1 MYIYSTGRLSMNN
14 QRTLLLGI
22 IITAVAILFV
32 ETGVI
37 QFNNQGINAQT
48 ELSELILEKDG
59 ERVTIPKG
67 DWMIAVNS
75 VNSDI
80 FGGGELLGVTAE
92 GILTRESAKDRERSI
107 AIQDIGVLYHGDYK
121 RTSKYIRQ
129 GVRYGGAVALGIGI
143 LLGIDVATEGLLDAG
158 GGAPALGLLCVPV
171 GTVFFG
177 IFTVPAGVVIGFIQ
191 GKVAEGKAVEYIIGP
206 DDWQFVLE
214 QPPVSY

>member
-1 MYIYSTGRLSMNN
+1 MNN
-14 QRTLLLGI
+14 QKTLLLGI

-59 ERVTIPKG
+59 ERVTISKG
-67 DWMIAVNS
+67 DWVIAINAA
-75 VNSDI
+75 NSDI

-92 GILTRESAKDRERSI
+92 GILTRESAKDLERSI
-107 AIQDIGVLYHGDYK
+107 AIQDIGVLYHGNYK
-121 RTSKYIRQ
+121 RTSKYIWQ
-129 GVRYGGAVALGIGI
+129 GVRSGGTVALGIGI
-143 LLGIDVATEGLLDAG
+143 LLGISVATNGLLDMG
-158 GGAPALGLLCVPV
+158 GGNPQMGLLCVPV

>member
-1 MYIYSTGRLSMNN
+1 MNT

-48 ELSELILEKDG
+48 ELSELILEKDS
-59 ERVTIPKG
+59 ERVTISKG
-67 DWMIAVNS
+67 DWVIAINAA
-75 VNSDI
+75 NSDI

-92 GILTRESAKDRERSI
+92 GILTRESAKDLERSI
-107 AIQDIGVLYHGDYK
+107 AIQDIGVLYHGNYK
-121 RTSKYIRQ
+121 RTSKYIWQ

-143 LLGIDVATEGLLDAG
+143 LLGINVATWGLLDAG

-177 IFTVPAGVVIGFIQ
+177 IFTVPAGAAIGFIQ

>member
-1 MYIYSTGRLSMNN
+1 MNT

-59 ERVTIPKG
+59 ERVTISKG
-67 DWMIAVNS
+67 DWVIAINAA
-75 VNSDI
+75 NSDI

-92 GILTRESAKDRERSI
+92 GILTRESAKDLERSI
-107 AIQDIGVLYHGDYK
+107 AIQDIGVLYHGNYK
-121 RTSKYIRQ
+121 RTSKYIWQ
-129 GVRYGGAVALGIGI
+129 GVRYGGAVALGFGI
-143 LLGIDVATEGLLDAG
+143 ILGIEVATGGLLDMG
-158 GGAPALGLLCVPV
+158 GGNPALGLLCVPV
-171 GTVFFG
+171 GTVFYS
-177 IFTVPAGVVIGFIQ
+177 IFTVPSGAAIGFIQ
-191 GKVAEGKAVEYIIGP
+191 GKVAEGKAVEYVIGP

>member
-1 MYIYSTGRLSMNN
+1 MNT

-59 ERVTIPKG
+59 ERVTISKG
-67 DWMIAVNS
+67 DWVIAINAA
-75 VNSDI
+75 NSDI

-92 GILTRESAKDRERSI
+92 GILTRESAKDLERSI
-107 AIQDIGVLYHGDYK
+107 AIQDIGVLYHGNYK
-121 RTSKYIRQ
+121 RTSKYIWQ
-129 GVRYGGAVALGIGI
+129 GVRSGGSVALGIGI
-143 LLGIDVATEGLLDAG
+143 LLGISVATGGLLDMDG
-158 GGAPALGLLCVPV
+158 GNPQMGLLCVPV

>member
-1 MYIYSTGRLSMNN
+1 MNT

-59 ERVTIPKG
+59 ERVTISKG
-67 DWMIAVNS
+67 DWVIAINAA
-75 VNSDI
+75 NSDI

-92 GILTRESAKDRERSI
+92 GILTRESAKDLERSI
-107 AIQDIGVLYHGDYK
+107 AIQDIGVLYHGNYK
-121 RTSKYIRQ
+121 RTSKYIWQ
-129 GVRYGGAVALGIGI
+129 GVRSGGAVALGIGI
-143 LLGIDVATEGLLDAG
+143 LLGISVATGGLLDMDG
-158 GGAPALGLLCVPV
+158 GNPQMGLLCVPV

-206 DDWQFVLE
+206 DDWQIVHE
-214 QPPVSY
+214 

>member
-1 MYIYSTGRLSMNN
+1 MI
-14 QRTLLLGI
+14 
-22 IITAVAILFV
+22 A
-32 ETGVI
+32 
-37 QFNNQGINAQT
+37 INA
-48 ELSELILEKDG
+48 
-59 ERVTIPKG
+59 
-67 DWMIAVNS
+67 A
-75 VNSDI
+75 NSDI

-92 GILTRESAKDRERSI
+92 GILTRESAKDLERSI
-107 AIQDIGVLYHGDYK
+107 AIQDIGVLYHGNYK

-143 LLGIDVATEGLLDAG
+143 LLGIEVATGGLLDMDG
-158 GGAPALGLLCVPV
+158 GGNPQLGLLCVPV

>member
-1 MYIYSTGRLSMNN
+1 MNN

-59 ERVTIPKG
+59 EKHTIPKG
-67 DWMIAVNS
+67 NWVVAVNANDAD
-75 VNSDI
+75 V
-80 FGGGELLGVTAE
+80 FTAGELV
-92 GILTRESAKDRERSI
+92 GISGDGIIIKNSKKDWKRNI

-121 RTSKYIRQ
+121 RTSKYIWQ
-129 GVRYGGAVALGIGI
+129 GVRYGGAVASC
-143 LLGIDVATEGLLDAG
+143 VGLFSFAMF
-158 GGAPALGLLCVPV
+158 APEKSLSLQESLLCGGIVAAY
-171 GTVFFG
+171 TG
-177 IFTVPAGVVIGFIQ
+177 IFTIPAGALIGLITGLVKQ
-191 GKVAEGKAVEYIIGP
+191 GKAVEYVIGP

>member
-1 MYIYSTGRLSMNN
+1 MNN

-22 IITAVAILFV
+22 IITAVTILFV

-59 ERVTIPKG
+59 ERVTISKG
-67 DWMIAVNS
+67 DWVIAINAA
-75 VNSDI
+75 NSDI

-92 GILTRESAKDRERSI
+92 GILTRESAKDLERSI
-107 AIQDIGVLYHGDYK
+107 AIQDIGVLYHGNYK
-121 RTSKYIRQ
+121 RTSKYIWQ
-129 GVRYGGAVALGIGI
+129 GVRYGGAVALGFGI
-143 LLGIDVATEGLLDAG
+143 ILGIEVATGGPLDMG
-158 GGAPALGLLCVPV
+158 GGNPAHGLLCVPV
-171 GTVFFG
+171 GTVFYS
-177 IFTVPAGVVIGFIQ
+177 IFTVPAGAAIGFIQ
-191 GKVAEGKAVEYIIGP
+191 GKVAEGKAVEYVIGP

>member
-1 MYIYSTGRLSMNN
+1 MNT

-32 ETGVI
+32 QTGVI

-59 ERVTIPKG
+59 ERVTISKG
-67 DWMIAVNS
+67 DWVIAINAA
-75 VNSDI
+75 NSDI

-92 GILTRESAKDRERSI
+92 GILTRESAKDLERSI
-107 AIQDIGVLYHGDYK
+107 AIQDIGVLYHGNYK
-121 RTSKYIRQ
+121 RTSKYIWQ
-129 GVRYGGAVALGIGI
+129 GVRYGGAVALGFGI
-143 LLGIDVATEGLLDAG
+143 ILGIEVATGGLLDMG
-158 GGAPALGLLCVPV
+158 GGNPALGLLCVPV
-171 GTVFFG
+171 GTVFNS
-177 IFTVPAGVVIGFIQ
+177 IFTVPAGAAIGFIQ
-191 GKVAEGKAVEYIIGP
+191 GKVAEGKAVEYVIGP

>member
-1 MYIYSTGRLSMNN
+1 MNN

-22 IITAVAILFV
+22 IITAVTILFV

-59 ERVTIPKG
+59 ERVTISKG
-67 DWMIAVNS
+67 DWVIAINAA
-75 VNSDI
+75 NSDI

-92 GILTRESAKDRERSI
+92 GILTRESAKDLERSI
-107 AIQDIGVLYHGDYK
+107 AIQDIGVLYHGNYK
-121 RTSKYIRQ
+121 RTSKYIWQ
-129 GVRYGGAVALGIGI
+129 GVRSGGTVALGIGI
-143 LLGIDVATEGLLDAG
+143 LLGISVATDGLLGMG
-158 GGAPALGLLCVPV
+158 GGNPQMGLLCVPV

>member
-1 MYIYSTGRLSMNN
+1 MNN
-14 QRTLLLGI
+14 KKTLLLGI

>member
-1 MYIYSTGRLSMNN
+1 MNN

-59 ERVTIPKG
+59 ERVIIPKG
-67 DWMIAVNS
+67 DWVVAVNS
-75 VNSDI
+75 QDSDI
-80 FGGGELLGVTAE
+80 FVGGELLGVNAH
-92 GILTRESAKDRERSI
+92 GILTRESEKYGERNI
-107 AIQDIGVLYHGDYK
+107 LFHDFGALYHGNYK

-129 GVRYGGAVALGIGI
+129 GVSYGGAVALGIGI
-143 LLGIDVATEGLLDAG
+143 LLGIEVATEGLLDAG
-158 GGAPALGLLCVPV
+158 GGDPALGLLCVPV
-171 GTVFFG
+171 GTVFYG
-177 IFTVPAGVVIGFIQ
+177 IFTVPAGAAIGFIQ

-206 DDWQFVLE
+206 DDWQIVHE
-214 QPPVSY
+214 

>member
-1 MYIYSTGRLSMNN
+1 MNT

-59 ERVTIPKG
+59 EQVTISKG
-67 DWMIAVNS
+67 DWVIAINAA
-75 VNSDI
+75 NSDI

-92 GILTRESAKDRERSI
+92 GILTRESAKDLERSI
-107 AIQDIGVLYHGDYK
+107 AIQDIGVLYHGNYK
-121 RTSKYIRQ
+121 RTSKYKRQ
-129 GVRYGGAVALGIGI
+129 GARYGGAVALGIGI
-143 LLGIDVATEGLLDAG
+143 LSGIGIIDEPFINDNLFAAELRRFLFGIIT
-158 GGAPALGLLCVPV
+158 
-171 GTVFFG
+171 TG
-177 IFTVPAGVVIGFIQ
+177 IFTVPAGAAIGFIQ

-206 DDWQFVLE
+206 DDWQIVHE
-214 QPPVSY
+214 

>member
-1 MYIYSTGRLSMNN
+1 MNT

-59 ERVTIPKG
+59 ERVTISKG
-67 DWMIAVNS
+67 DWVIAINAA
-75 VNSDI
+75 NSDI

-92 GILTRESAKDRERSI
+92 GILTRESAKDLERSI
-107 AIQDIGVLYHGDYK
+107 AIQDIGVLYHGNYK
-121 RTSKYIRQ
+121 RTSKYKRQ
-129 GVRYGGAVALGIGI
+129 GARYGGAVALGIGI
-143 LLGIDVATEGLLDAG
+143 LSGIGIIDEPFINDNLSAAELRRFLFGIIT
-158 GGAPALGLLCVPV
+158 
-171 GTVFFG
+171 TG
-177 IFTVPAGVVIGFIQ
+177 IFTVPAGAAIGFIQ

-206 DDWQFVLE
+206 DDWQIVHE
-214 QPPVSY
+214 

>member
-1 MYIYSTGRLSMNN
+1 MNT

-59 ERVTIPKG
+59 ERVTISKG
-67 DWMIAVNS
+67 DWVIAINAA
-75 VNSDI
+75 NSDI

-92 GILTRESAKDRERSI
+92 GILTRESAKDLERSI
-107 AIQDIGVLYHGDYK
+107 AIQDIGVLYHGNYK
-121 RTSKYIRQ
+121 RTSKYIWQ
-129 GVRYGGAVALGIGI
+129 GVRSGGTVALGIGI
-143 LLGIDVATEGLLDAG
+143 LLGISVATNGLLDMG
-158 GGAPALGLLCVPV
+158 GGNPQMGLLCVPV

>member
-1 MYIYSTGRLSMNN
+1 MNN

-59 ERVTIPKG
+59 ERVTISKG
-67 DWMIAVNS
+67 DWVIAINAA
-75 VNSDI
+75 NSDI

-92 GILTRESAKDRERSI
+92 GILTRESAKDLERSI
-107 AIQDIGVLYHGDYK
+107 AIQDIGVLYHGNYK
-121 RTSKYIRQ
+121 RTSKYKRQ
-129 GVRYGGAVALGIGI
+129 GARYGGAVALGIGI
-143 LLGIDVATEGLLDAG
+143 LSGIGIIDEPFINDNLSAAELRRFLFGIIT
-158 GGAPALGLLCVPV
+158 
-171 GTVFFG
+171 TG
-177 IFTVPAGVVIGFIQ
+177 IFTVPAGAAIGFIQ

>member
-1 MYIYSTGRLSMNN
+1 MNT

-59 ERVTIPKG
+59 EQVTISKG
-67 DWMIAVNS
+67 DWVIAINAA
-75 VNSDI
+75 NSDI

-92 GILTRESAKDRERSI
+92 GILTRESAKDLERSI
-107 AIQDIGVLYHGDYK
+107 AIQDIGVLYHGNYK

-177 IFTVPAGVVIGFIQ
+177 IFTVPAGAAIGFIQ

>member
-1 MYIYSTGRLSMNN
+1 MNT

-32 ETGVI
+32 QTGVI

-59 ERVTIPKG
+59 ERVTISKG
-67 DWMIAVNS
+67 DWVIAINAA
-75 VNSDI
+75 NSDI

-92 GILTRESAKDRERSI
+92 GILTRESAKDLERSI
-107 AIQDIGVLYHGDYK
+107 AIQDIGVLYHGNYK
-121 RTSKYIRQ
+121 RTSKYIWQ
-129 GVRYGGAVALGIGI
+129 GVRYGGAVALGFGI
-143 LLGIDVATEGLLDAG
+143 ILGIEVAIGGLDMG
-158 GGAPALGLLCVPV
+158 GGNPALGLLCVPV
-171 GTVFFG
+171 GTVFNS
-177 IFTVPAGVVIGFIQ
+177 IFTVPAGAAIGFIQ
-191 GKVAEGKAVEYIIGP
+191 GKVAEGKAVEYVIGP